1 MTTPNK
7 FNEFSQAE
15 EPARILLENLGWTYV
30 PREELPAERA
40 SEREVLLKGRLKAA
54 LLRLNEWMTDEQAER
69 VIFDLEHM
77 DAVGMARNQAV
88 HEYLTYGMN
97 VAVDVA
103 RGPDTRTARFFDFDH
118 PAGGLNDFVVTTQF
132 RVRRG
137 TLRQTQA
144 ERGNLDDDQRMV
156 IPDLALFVNGIPL
169 VVMEAKSPTLAD
181 EWKSLAVR
189 QLRRYQEAGPEW
201 AGAGAPELFHYN
213 LMCVGHCGLKAVFS
227 SIGAPESAYFEW
239 KSVLPYSDDE
249 VQQRFG
255 VEPQGQSQLIVGL
268 LNPTTLLDILRDF
281 VVYEPEHGR
290 VVKKLPRYQQ
300 YRTVNKTVRRI
311 LDGRRPA
318 ERGGVVWHTQGSGKS
333 LTMLWLAAKLR
344 RERRLTE
351 ATIVTVTDRTQLDA
365 QIAGTFERCGFEAPD
380 RIARS
385 KPMAPAQ
392 LARWRASHP
401 NQADPPDLQTALIRG
416 GARTMMTTI
425 QKFEEVLD
433 TPQGELNLLNASENI
448 IVMVDEAHRT
458 QYGLL
463 GAKMSR
469 ALPNAVLVG
478 FTGTPIDKGFGR
490 STMRHFGPLIDAYT
504 IPQSVADGATVP
516 IYYEARL
523 PELSIQGPNT
533 LDKLF
538 DAMFRDQPE
547 EDRARI
553 SRRYA
558 NKETVAEA
566 ERRIQLIALDIA
578 DHFNKSVRPN
588 GFKAQVVAPSRAAAL
603 SYAEHLNSFGV
614 SAYPV
619 ITTSANDGPE
629 FKVAREL
636 NHEQVVNSFKDPRG
650 EAQIL
655 VVVDMLLTGFDA
667 PVEQV
672 LYLDRSLHEHGLLQA
687 VARVNRT
694 FSHEYDGVP
703 TTKEYGLVVDYHGVS
718 QDLHE
723 AFSTFDWPD
732 VQDTLHALEQDPST
746 LLESAAVQAES
757 HFKGHD
763 LADLW
768 DCVSLFAPDRHT
780 EGSFKA
786 DVFERFNVDYRQ
798 FSRLMDRT
806 LPKSAALPY
815 VDRLARLTAIRAW
828 VRAQYLREDAHMDW
842 TDIGAKVK
850 KLIDERI
857 DADVRDLMKPV
868 SVLDDDFD
876 EKIASLPHDEARAS
890 MMEHAIRAYI
900 NERLAD
906 NPTFFE
912 KLSEQLERII
922 QDLRNRV
929 IDAAE
934 AARRADVV
942 KRQSLTEVD
951 IAAALGLSA
960 VSYAIY
966 ELLRDGPPS
975 DAKGH
980 SVERRVREER
990 SGYGGSVDAEARDI
1004 SLQVEAVIDH
1014 HKGVVDWHLNPDVQ
1028 REMRRDIKR
1037 ELRPTGDYTE
1047 DQLDDLANRIVEL
1060 ARRRSDR

>member
-1 MTTPNK
+1 
-7 FNEFSQAE
+7 
-15 EPARILLENLGWTYV
+15 
-30 PREELPAERA
+30 
-40 SEREVLLKGRLKAA
+40 
-54 LLRLNEWMTDEQAER
+54 
-69 VIFDLEHM
+69 
-77 DAVGMARNQAV
+77 
-88 HEYLTYGMN
+88 
-97 VAVDVA
+97 
-103 RGPDTRTARFFDFDH
+103 
-118 PAGGLNDFVVTTQF
+118 
-132 RVRRG
+132 
-137 TLRQTQA
+137 
-144 ERGNLDDDQRMV
+144 MV
-156 IPDLALFVNGIPL
+156 IPDLVLFVNGIPL

-213 LMCVGHCGLKAVFS
+213 LMCVGHCGLRAVFS
-227 SIGAPESAYFEW
+227 SMGVPESAYFEW

-249 VQQRFG
+249 VRRRFG
-255 VEPQGQSQLIVGL
+255 VESQGQAQLIVGL
-268 LNPTTLLDILRDF
+268 LNPTTLLDILRDY

-290 VVKKLPRYQQ
+290 VVKKQPRYQQ
-300 YRTVNKTVRRI
+300 YRAVNKAVRRI
-311 LDGRRPA
+311 LAGRRPS

-333 LTMLWLAAKLR
+333 LTMLWLATKLR

-351 ATIVTVTDRTQLDA
+351 ATIVTVTDRTQLDD
-365 QIAGTFERCGFEAPD
+365 QIAGTFARCGFQAPD
-380 RIARS
+380 RIVRS
-385 KPMAPAQ
+385 RPMPPEQ
-392 LARWRASHP
+392 LTRWRTSHS
-401 NQADPPDLQTALIRG
+401 NQPDPLDLQTALIKG

-433 TPQGELNLLNASENI
+433 TPQGELTLLDASENI

-463 GAKMSR
+463 GAKMSQ

-538 DAMFRDQPE
+538 DAMFHDRPE

-566 ERRIQLIALDIA
+566 DRRIQLIALDIA
-578 DHFNKSVRPN
+578 DHYNKSVRPN

-603 SYAEHLNSFGV
+603 RYAEHLNSFGV
-614 SAYPV
+614 SAYPI
-619 ITTSANDGPE
+619 ITTSSSDGPE
-629 FKVAREL
+629 FKVAREVPQ
-636 NHEQVVNSFKDPRG
+636 EQITNAFVDPTG
-650 EAQIL
+650 EPEVL

-694 FSHEYDGVP
+694 FSHEHDGVT

-732 VQDTLHALEQDPST
+732 VQDTLHALEEDPST

-757 HFKGHD
+757 HFKARD

-768 DCVSLFAPDRHT
+768 DCVSLFAPDAHT
-780 EGSFKA
+780 EGNFKA

-815 VDRLARLTAIRAW
+815 VDRLARLTTIRAW
-828 VRAQYLREDAHMDW
+828 VRAQYLREDANMDW

-857 DADVRDLMKPV
+857 DADVRKLMKPV
-868 SVLDDDFD
+868 
-876 EKIASLPHDEARAS
+876 
-890 MMEHAIRAYI
+890 
-900 NERLAD
+900 
-906 NPTFFE
+906 
-912 KLSEQLERII
+912 SEQLERII

-934 AARRADVV
+934 AARRHAHVIN
-942 KRQSLTEVD
+942 QIESEED
-951 IAAALGLSA
+951 IAAGLGLTP
-960 VSYAIY
+960 VSFAIY
-966 ELLRDGPPS
+966 ELLLDGS
-975 DAKGH
+975 AAETNGTAQK
-980 SVERRVREER
+980 RRVGGEK
-990 SGYGGSVDAEARDI
+990 SGYHIGVDEDARDI
-1004 SLQVEAVIDH
+1004 SRKVEQVIDL
-1014 HKGVVDWHLNPDVQ
+1014 HKTVVDWHLNPDVQ

-1047 DQLDDLANRIVEL
+1047 N
-1060 ARRRSDR
+1060 

>member
-1 MTTPNK
+1 MTTPSK
-7 FNEFSQAE
+7 FNEFNQAE
-15 EPARILLENLGWTYV
+15 EPARIMLEQLGWTYV
-30 PREELPAERA
+30 AREELAAERG
-40 SEREVLLKGRLKAA
+40 SEREVLLKDRLEAA
-54 LLRLNEWMTDEQAER
+54 LLRLNEWMTGEQAER
-69 VIFDLEHM
+69 VIFELEHN
-77 DAVGMARNQAV
+77 DAVGMARNQV
-88 HEYLTYGMN
+88 LHEYLTYGMN
-97 VAVDVA
+97 VIVDVA
-103 RGPDTRTARFFDFDH
+103 RGPDTRTARFFDFEH
-118 PAGGLNDFVVTTQF
+118 PEGGLNDFVVTPQC
-132 RVRRG
+132 RVRRS
-137 TLRQTQA
+137 TYRQA
-144 ERGNLDDDQRMV
+144 HDARANLDDDQRMV
-156 IPDLALFVNGIPL
+156 IPDLVLFVNGIPL

-201 AGAGAPELFHYN
+201 VGAGAPELFYYN

-227 SIGAPESAYFEW
+227 SVGAPETAYFEW
-239 KSVLPYSDDE
+239 KSVLPYSEDD
-249 VQQRFG
+249 VRQRFG
-255 VEPQGQSQLIVGL
+255 VDPAGQAQLIVGL
-268 LNPTTLLDILRDF
+268 LNPTTLLDILRDY

-300 YRTVNKTVRRI
+300 YRAVNKAMRRI

-344 RERRLTE
+344 RERRLSD

-365 QIAGTFERCGFEAPD
+365 QIVGTFERCGFEAPE
-380 RIARS
+380 RMVRS
-385 KPMAPAQ
+385 KPMSPEQ
-392 LARWRASHP
+392 LARWRATHP
-401 NQADPPDLQTALIRG
+401 NQPDPLDLQTALIRG

-463 GAKMSR
+463 GAKMSQ

-538 DAMFRDQPE
+538 DAIFHDESE

-553 SRRYA
+553 RRRYA

-566 ERRIQLIALDIA
+566 EQRIRLIALDIA
-578 DHFNKSVRPN
+578 DHFNAGVRPN

-603 SYAEHLNSFGV
+603 RYAEHLNSFGV

-629 FKVAREL
+629 FNVAREL
-636 NHEQVVNSFKDPRG
+636 NHEQVINSFKDPRG

-694 FSHEYDGVP
+694 FSHEHDGV
-703 TTKEYGLVVDYHGVS
+703 TTIKEYGLVVDYHGVS

-723 AFSTFDWPD
+723 AFSSFDWPD
-732 VQDTLHALEQDPST
+732 VQDTLLATEEDPSA

-757 HFKGHD
+757 HFKGRD
-763 LADLW
+763 LSDLW
-768 DCVSLFAPDRHT
+768 DSVSLFAPDANT
-780 EGSFKA
+780 EGNFKA
-786 DVFERFNVDYRQ
+786 DVYEKLNVDYRQ

-815 VDRLARLTAIRAW
+815 ADRLARLTAIRAW
-828 VRAQYLREDAHMDW
+828 VRAQYLRQDAHMDW
-842 TDIGAKVK
+842 TNIGAKVK

-857 DADVRDLMKPV
+857 DADVQKLMKPV

-890 MMEHAIRAYI
+890 LMEHAIRAYI

-934 AARRADVV
+934 AARRAASI
-942 KRQSLTEVD
+942 KGLIETEEE
-951 IAAALGLSA
+951 IAASLGLSPL
-960 VSYAIY
+960 SYAIY
-966 ELLRDGPPS
+966 ELLREDPS
-975 DAKGH
+975 SNNPGE
-980 SVERRVREER
+980 SGNRRVKEER
-990 SGYGGSVDAEARDI
+990 LAYRTSVDEETRDI

-1037 ELRPTGDYTE
+1037 ELRPGGEYTE
-1047 DQLDDLANRIVEL
+1047 DQLDELANRIVEL
-1060 ARRRSDR
+1060 ARRRSER